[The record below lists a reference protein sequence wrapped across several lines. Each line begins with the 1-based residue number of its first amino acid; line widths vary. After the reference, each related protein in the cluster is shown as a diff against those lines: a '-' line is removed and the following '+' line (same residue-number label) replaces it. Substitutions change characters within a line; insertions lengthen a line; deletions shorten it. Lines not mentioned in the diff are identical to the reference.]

1 MGKLQDLS
9 SVLTGLY
16 DQPLLGPKPDQLLI
30 FKRPQLALK
39 LQGLLQ
45 PATSAA
51 TKHSNLS
58 VVNQAIAAMYEHPAL
73 HDHVAGWAPVRS
85 GQSGRDRPALILIPV
100 MCCMLRWM
108 LLGGRVGLGR
118 VLRPLLR
125 SASSLACLLLFS
137 NVFFFFFLV
146 GYRGIVHPPSDDGGT
161 QRTWFV
167 PEHRPRKQFLS
178 DQSKA
183 SKMSTLCQLLLTKIP
198 DKCKMC
204 ETPAFSR

>member
-85 GQSGRDRPALILIPV
+85 GQHNAEVHLSFKDTSAQHRQQLASAGTIQLTMHGAAALEEAEA
-100 MCCMLRWM
+100 
-108 LLGGRVGLGR
+108 LLQCQ
-118 VLRPLLR
+118 PLLR
-125 SASSLACLLLFS
+125 ADYAWLGWICH
-137 NVFFFFFLV
+137 
-146 GYRGIVHPPSDDGGT
+146 VHGCWHAD
-161 QRTWFV
+161 RF
-167 PEHRPRKQFLS
+167 H
-178 DQSKA
+178 
-183 SKMSTLCQLLLTKIP
+183 
-198 DKCKMC
+198 
-204 ETPAFSR
+204 